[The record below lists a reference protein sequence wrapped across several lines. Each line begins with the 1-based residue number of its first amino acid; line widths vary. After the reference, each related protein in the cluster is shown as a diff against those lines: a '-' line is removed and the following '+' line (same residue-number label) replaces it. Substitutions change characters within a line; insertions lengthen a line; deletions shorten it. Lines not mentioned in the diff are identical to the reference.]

1 MFCNG
6 AIFTGS
12 GQKQKENIC
21 FSLFSFRLRCQTASA
36 ILEKI
41 NKILKKNDDLFTSFK
56 ESCTFEL
63 AVSLDVKRKV
73 SVLVFVSRLISIAN

>member
-1 MFCNG
+1 MLFT
-6 AIFTGS
+6 IF
-12 GQKQKENIC
+12 
-21 FSLFSFRLRCQTASA
+21 LLLRCQTASA

>member
-21 FSLFSFRLRCQTASA
+21 FSLFSFYFVVKRHLPFWRK
-36 ILEKI
+36 LI
-41 NKILKKNDDLFTSFK
+41 NFEKNDDLFASFK